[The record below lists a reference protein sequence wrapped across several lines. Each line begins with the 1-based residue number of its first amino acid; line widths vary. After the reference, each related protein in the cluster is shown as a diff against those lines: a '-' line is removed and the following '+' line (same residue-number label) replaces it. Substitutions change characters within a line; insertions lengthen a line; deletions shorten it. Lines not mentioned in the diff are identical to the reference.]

1 MRGVQDGEVFTC
13 VCGEKM
19 PIDRAQEHQCR
30 NFEEDFCAPA
40 LKGLTRAERDRI
52 GIALDTAIIFGVLEY
67 VKGNESLHD
76 QEALRQR
83 YWFNVGR
90 LKVAP

>member
-1 MRGVQDGEVFTC
+1 MRGVQDGDTFTC

-19 PIDRAQEHQCR
+19 PANTATDHQCR
-30 NFEEDFCAPA
+30 NFEEDFCGPA
-40 LKGLTRAERDRI
+40 MKGLTQSQRVRI
-52 GIALDTAIIFGVLEY
+52 AIALDAAIIFGVLEY

-76 QEALRQR
+76 QQALRQR

-90 LKVAP
+90 LKV